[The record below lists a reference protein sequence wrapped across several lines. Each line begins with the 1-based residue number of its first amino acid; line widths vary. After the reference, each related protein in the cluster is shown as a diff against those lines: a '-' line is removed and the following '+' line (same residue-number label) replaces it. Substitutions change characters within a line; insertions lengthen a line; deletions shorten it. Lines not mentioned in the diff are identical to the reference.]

1 MSPKVS
7 EGVWARGELCI
18 GSPCLQLPNGT
29 FSSIFFNRL
38 IADVWEILG
47 KITAL
52 LEETKILR
60 GQGKADCETGK
71 YFHSYVMLYIN
82 SA

>member
-1 MSPKVS
+1 MRVYGP
-7 EGVWARGELCI
+7 GESCVLD
-18 GSPCLQLPNGT
+18 LLV
-29 FSSIFFNRL
+29 FSYQMEPFQAFFFNRL

>member
-1 MSPKVS
+1 MGQGRAVYWIS
-7 EGVWARGELCI
+7 L
-18 GSPCLQLPNGT
+18 
-29 FSSIFFNRL
+29 SSATKWNLFKHFFFNRL

>member
-1 MSPKVS
+1 MRVHGP
-7 EGVWARGELCI
+7 GESCVLD
-18 GSPCLQLPNGT
+18 LLV
-29 FSSIFFNRL
+29 FSYQMEPFQAFFFNRL